1 MSELEPR
8 LPAIFLG
15 HGSPMEALGG
25 PYADAWRRLG
35 ATLPRPRAVLM
46 ISAHWYIDA
55 TAVTAMKA
63 PRTIHDFYGFPEALY
78 QITYPAPGEPWL
90 AERATNLLAPVEV
103 LKDNDWGLDHGAWS
117 VLRHLIP
124 AANVPVVQL
133 SIDRTKPPGFHFE
146 IGRRLRDLRDEGV
159 LIAGSGDVVHNLRT
173 VSFDD
178 GAQPYDWAI
187 RFNDVVR
194 QAIAD
199 HDWQRLINYAE
210 LGQDA
215 LKSIPTPEHYLP
227 LLYTLGAAY
236 DDEPVSFFNDEIAF
250 KSISMLGVSIGHAQ
264 PGGDA
269 VTRHPNWPRPRK
281 VAE

>member
-8 LPAIFLG
+8 LPAMFLG

-25 PYADAWRRLG
+25 AYADAWRRLG
-35 ATLPRPRAVLM
+35 ETLPRPRAVLM
-46 ISAHWYIDA
+46 VSAHWYIDA
-55 TAVTAMKA
+55 TAVTAMKD

-90 AERATNLLAPVEV
+90 AQRAANLLAPVEV
-103 LKDNDWGLDHGAWS
+103 LQDHDWGLDHGAWS

-124 AANVPVVQL
+124 DATVPVVQL
-133 SIDRTKPPGFHFE
+133 SIDRTKPPSFHFE

-159 LIAGSGDVVHNLRT
+159 LIAGSGDVVHNL
-173 VSFDD
+173 SAANFSD
-178 GAQPYDWAI
+178 GAPPYDWAV

-199 HDWQRLINYAE
+199 HDWQPLINYSA

-215 LKSIPTPEHYLP
+215 RKSIPTPEHYLP

-236 DDEPVSFFNDEIAF
+236 EDEPVAFFNDEIALR
-250 KSISMLGVSIGHAQ
+250 SISMLGVSIGHAQ

-269 VTRHPNWPRPRK
+269 MI
-281 VAE
+281 ASL